1 MLKIAFMFLTIND
14 VNNPIIW
21 SKYFPDDK
29 SKYNIYMHPKN
40 PDEVKSF
47 FKSHIIND
55 LRPTSWGF
63 IIDAYEALFKTAF
76 NDDINN
82 KYFVIVSE
90 SCLPITS
97 FNQFYNFVIKNKYNL
112 IEKWI
117 IRKYDKEARLIDLKD
132 FPKYKIIKHSA
143 FFVLDRKTIN
153 ELLHSPSLQL
163 FKKMSLGEEFFLSIV
178 YNVSKFK
185 NHIVTYADWDWTT
198 KKKEEYKKQ
207 IHKYLKLYE
216 ESKLKKYKNIAD
228 KYYKILQDIS
238 AHPKQYRKLTHN
250 LINKGFKKGAFFV
263 RKVKKFISLYNND

>member
-14 VNNPIIW
+14 VNNPEIW

-29 SKYNIYMHPKN
+29 SKYNIYIHPKN

-47 FKSHIIND
+47 LKPHIIND

-63 IIDAYEALFKTAF
+63 IIDAYEALFKTAYD
-76 NDDINN
+76 DDINN

-97 FNQFYNFVIKNKYNL
+97 FNQFYDFVIKNKYNL

-143 FFVLDRKTIN
+143 FFVLDRRTIN
-153 ELLHSPSLQL
+153 ELLHSSSLEL
-163 FKKMSLGEEFFLSIV
+163 FKKITAGEEFFLSIV

-185 NHIVTYADWDWTT
+185 NHIITYANWDWTT
-198 KKKEEYKKQ
+198 KKREEYKKQ

-216 ESKLKKYKNIAD
+216 ESKLEKYKNIAD
-228 KYYKILQDIS
+228 KYYKMIQDTS
-238 AHPKQYRKLTHN
+238 AHPKQYSKFTHN
-250 LINKGFKKGAFFV
+250 LINKGLKKGAFFV
-263 RKVKKFISLYNND
+263 RKVNKFMLNN